1 MRANTARV
9 FIINQFYSMTI
20 VLLLSFNLDTVEE
33 RIHFQKTM
41 LNSLEEFALTK
52 DLYLE
57 VTDITQTYSVLREN
71 TFSIEEEIAD
81 KYSCRIK
88 ECIRLKIPY
97 ILLV

>member
-1 MRANTARV
+1 M
-9 FIINQFYSMTI
+9 
-20 VLLLSFNLDTVEE
+20 LLLPFNLDTVEE

-41 LNSLEEFALTK
+41 LNSLEEFASTK

-71 TFSIEEEIAD
+71 TFLSEEEIAD
-81 KYSCRIK
+81 KHSFRIK

>member
-1 MRANTARV
+1 ML
-9 FIINQFYSMTI
+9 M
-20 VLLLSFNLDTVEE
+20 LLLPFNLDTVEE

-41 LNSLEEFALTK
+41 LNSVEEFASTK

-71 TFSIEEEIAD
+71 TFLSEEEIAD
-81 KYSCRIK
+81 KYSFRIK